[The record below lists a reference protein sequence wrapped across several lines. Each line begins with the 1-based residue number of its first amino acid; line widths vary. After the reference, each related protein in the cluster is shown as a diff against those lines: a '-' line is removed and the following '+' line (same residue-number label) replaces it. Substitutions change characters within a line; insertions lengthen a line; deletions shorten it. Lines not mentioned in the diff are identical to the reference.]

1 MYTGMVIDELMASVE
16 RAEEH
21 ACTLELKKLVRG
33 LEGSSTCIYEPL
45 HLQKEVGAA

>member
-33 LEGSSTCIYEPL
+33 LEGSSTYIYEPVRME
-45 HLQKEVGAA
+45 KEFGVA